1 MINTIKKWFKPKPT
15 IKDIISD
22 ALIRQKEIEDI
33 YSDVTITIVGNEMF
47 IVNGDET
54 CDFLM
59 ASRTFKNPNECFA
72 IRSTDGKTHLRKII
86 EFKQATY
93 YPKK

>member
-1 MINTIKKWFKPKPT
+1 MRELIKKWFKPKPT

-22 ALIRQKEIEDI
+22 AIIRQKEIEDS

-47 IVNGDET
+47 VIKGDKTDE
-54 CDFLM
+54 CLM
-59 ASRTFKNPNECFA
+59 ALRTFQNTNDCF
-72 IRSTDGKTHLRKII
+72 ILRTTDGKTHVRKLT

-93 YPKK
+93 YPIK